1 MKILT
6 ESSGSLVSGYLI
18 NAIKSSGNISVASDV
33 DNFNHASH
41 IADEFVQFPFSSEK
55 DLWTKIEKILLS
67 SKIEIVI
74 PSFDETLIDWSLRKN
89 YFLKKGIEI
98 IISDPITLDTFLDKF
113 NAYNFCLKNQIPTP
127 KTSLSQKYSL
137 VKPRLGRGG
146 SGIYVG
152 KEKQNMEGMISQEV
166 IEGKEYTVD
175 CFFDRDCN
183 PVYIIPR
190 LRIDVVN
197 GKSTK
202 GLVLEH
208 EKINQYVMKIS
219 NNISFQGPINFQFME
234 DKNNNLFFL
243 EVNPRIAG
251 GMALGFAASENWIS
265 LIVENFIKKQNIK
278 PKPIKFGL
286 KMSRYY
292 EESFF

>member
-18 NAIKSSGNISVASDV
+18 NAIKSSGNISVASDI
-33 DNFNHASH
+33 DEFNHASH
-41 IADEFVQFPFSSEK
+41 LADEFVKFPFSSEK
-55 DLWTKIEKILLS
+55 NLWTKIEKILETN
-67 SKIEIVI
+67 KIEVVI
-74 PSFDETLIDWSLRKN
+74 PSFDETLLDWSKRKN
-89 YFLKKGIEI
+89 YFLNKGVEI
-98 IISDPITLDTFLDKF
+98 IISDPITLDTFLDKY
-113 NAYNFCLKNQIPTP
+113 NAYNFCLKNHIPTP
-127 KTSLSQKYSL
+127 KTSLSQIYTL
-137 VKPRLGRGG
+137 VKPRFGRGG
-146 SGIYVG
+146 SGIYMG
-152 KEKQNMEGMISQEV
+152 NEKQNMDGMISQEH
-166 IEGKEYTVD
+166 IKGKEYTVD
-175 CFFDRDCN
+175 CFFDRDSK

-202 GLVLEH
+202 GVVLKH
-208 EKINQYVMKIS
+208 EQINKCILEIS
-219 NNISFQGPINFQFME
+219 NNIIFQGPINFQFIE
-234 DKNNNLFFL
+234 DENNNLFFL

-265 LIVENFIKKQNIK
+265 LIVENFIKKQNIE

-292 EESFF
+292 AESFF